1 MNIEA
6 KLDLEAINQTLEVI
20 KGKWKIP
27 IITTLSLLGQTRFSD
42 LSKNIE
48 GIGSKMLSK
57 ELKALESNELIKR
70 IVLDTAPVTVV
81 YELTRYGQTLD
92 SILIEMSK
100 WGTLHS
106 QQVKGVNPNSE
117 INHFLTFDI

>member
-1 MNIEA
+1 MNT
-6 KLDLEAINQTLEVI
+6 KPTLDLDAINQTLEII

-27 IITTLSLLGQTRFSD
+27 IITALSLSGKARFSD
-42 LSKNIE
+42 LLKNIE

-57 ELKALESNELIKR
+57 ELKSLESNELINR
-70 IVLDTAPVTVV
+70 IVLDTSPVTVV

-92 SILIEMSK
+92 AILLEMSK
-100 WGTLHS
+100 WGTLHN